1 MYKSL
6 GEKVRDYFIKMGKN
20 HRILLPIAVI
30 GLAVTML
37 ILNLANYVKNG
48 YKRIGS
54 AVFVVGM
61 FLIGNSFAYPIFNQD
76 TGFVTAPS
84 ANEEEVPAADDTVID
99 LAPEEYISAGY
110 EDFFDSEDDLSEYGL
125 ITESQIVSYEDIIGN
140 IDQNISLSEGDAGVS
155 NSETGFDASDWKLV
169 LVNKQHPIPDDYSFT
184 LGNLS
189 SYMQCD
195 ERIIEPLL
203 SMMKK
208 AQEDGVT
215 LVICSPY
222 RDSEKQEKLFNR
234 KINAY
239 MKKGYSYMD
248 AYKLSSQAVTVPGS
262 SEHQIGLAIDL
273 ITKGYN
279 TLDEGFAETE
289 AGKWLKE
296 HCDEFG
302 FILRYPK
309 DKEYITGIE
318 WEPWHF
324 RYVGNAAASVI
335 MEQNIS
341 LEEFWN
347 NYL

>member
-1 MYKSL
+1 MHKSF
-6 GEKVRDYFIKMGKN
+6 GEKVRDYFVKMGKN
-20 HRILLPIAVI
+20 YRLLLPFAVI

-37 ILNLANYVKNG
+37 ILNLVHYIMNG
-48 YKRIGS
+48 YKRIG
-54 AVFVVGM
+54 AAIFVVGM

-76 TGFVTAPS
+76 TGFVAEPS
-84 ANEEEVPAADDTVID
+84 SESGEVAAEDSVID
-99 LAPEEYISAGY
+99 LVSEDYISAGY
-110 EDFFDSEDDLSEYGL
+110 ENLFDDSEGDLSEYGT
-125 ITESQIVSYEDIIGN
+125 ISDSQTVSYEEIIGN
-140 IDQNISLSEGDAGVS
+140 INDSISLSEA
-155 NSETGFDASDWKLV
+155 ETPTDLKEGFDSSDWKLI
-169 LVNKQHPIPDDYSFT
+169 LVNKQHPIPEDYSFT

-195 ERIIEPLL
+195 ERIVEPLL
-203 SMMKK
+203 TMMKK

-239 MKKGYSYMD
+239 MKNGYSYMD
-248 AYKLSSQAVTVPGS
+248 AYKLSSQAVTVPGA

-273 ITKGYN
+273 ITKGYS

-289 AGKWLKE
+289 AGKWLKA
-296 HCDEFG
+296 HCAEFG

-309 DKEYITGIE
+309 EKEYITGIE

-324 RYVGNAAASVI
+324 RYVGNSAASLI
-335 MEQNIS
+335 MEQNLT

-347 NYL
+347 IYL